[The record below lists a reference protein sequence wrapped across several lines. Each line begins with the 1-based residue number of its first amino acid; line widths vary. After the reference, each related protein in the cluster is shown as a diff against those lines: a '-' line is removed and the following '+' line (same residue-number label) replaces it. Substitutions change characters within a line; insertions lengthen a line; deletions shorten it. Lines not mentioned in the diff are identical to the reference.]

1 MFDLNTFKNTNEDK
15 DMEEHFEV
23 VLLNDITDKL
33 NKFTDLLNF
42 NIRNL
47 ENTNISILDDFLN
60 IIDGLIYEINDTS
73 LNKINEVFK
82 NNRKSPFSNKNDNIK
97 TTISIQHAI
106 QDFIKA
112 LEKIEKI
119 DRGFIVLIVQRVLY
133 RYSGIRIVK
142 ERQQMNTIFTYK
154 FFQERIHSYL
164 LEETNRLSLL
174 NNNDDLVIE
183 SLYDI
188 IFIHRDIINDI
199 RIKDP
204 KLLCL
209 VKNIKQRISKFN
221 FELFSELTQFN
232 LSKVIDFD
240 SILFNGFDRDYYTKT
255 IQESEML
262 SRIKNLSSIFFFDSK
277 TSYTANKLIPEINDI
292 DHLGTIGWFDKY
304 AVISSEI
311 IDNIEKALLKSSR
324 NNNPI
329 PTHIQELIK
338 YFKKIISLKYNENK
352 SDEELILLMLEEYYT
367 LIKPFTSITS
377 EEGFFKKFLM
387 MIKDQEISSIYSL
400 TDGGESTEAVLSL
413 NSTKSLESRYH
424 HYIFDKVTEKNCDSL
439 PSFIIMRTMFII
451 ISIIGIER
459 VSELYDYTEPL
470 YEALPIS
477 LVSDLIV
484 IRD

>member
-1 MFDLNTFKNTNEDK
+1 MINLNPFTNNNEVEER
-15 DMEEHFEV
+15 EEHFEV
-23 VLLNDITDKL
+23 VLLNEIANKL
-33 NKFTDLLNF
+33 NKFSDLLNF

-47 ENTNISILDDFLN
+47 ENTNIVILDDFLN
-60 IIDGLIYEINDTS
+60 IIDGFIYEVNDTS
-73 LNKINEVFK
+73 LNKVNEVFK
-82 NNRKSPFSNKNDNIK
+82 NNRKSPFSNRADSIK
-97 TTISIQHAI
+97 TTVSIQYAI
-106 QDFIKA
+106 QNLIKS

-119 DRGFIVLIVQRVLY
+119 DRGFIVLIIQRILY
-133 RYSGIRIVK
+133 RYSGVRILK
-142 ERQQMNTIFTYK
+142 ERQQINTIFTYK
-154 FFQERIHSYL
+154 FFQERINNYL

-174 NNNDDLVIE
+174 NNNDELIIE
-183 SLYDI
+183 SLYDV
-188 IFIHRDIINDI
+188 IFTHRDIINEF

-204 KLLCL
+204 KLFSL
-209 VKNIKQRISKFN
+209 VKNIKQKISKFN

-240 SILFNGFDRDYYTKT
+240 SILYNNIDRDYYLKS
-255 IQESEML
+255 IQEKEMMN
-262 SRIKNLSSIFFFDSK
+262 RIKNLSSVFFFDSK

-311 IDNIEKALLKSSR
+311 IDSIEKALLKSSQ
-324 NNNPI
+324 NNNLV
-329 PTHIQELIK
+329 PTHIQELTK

-367 LIKPFTSITS
+367 IIKPFTSITS

-387 MIKDQEISSIYSL
+387 MLKDQEISSIYAL
-400 TDGGESTEAVLSL
+400 TDGGESTEGVLSL
-413 NSTKSLESRYH
+413 NSTRSLESRYN
-424 HYIFDKVTEKNCDSL
+424 HYLFDKLTEENHDKL

-470 YEALPIS
+470 YDALPIS